1 MVLMLRTRQTF
12 DQELQRLLD
21 EIMVMGSMVE
31 KAILESVEALKA
43 RDFEKSESLIAGDR
57 VVNEKRYAIEA
68 DALTLIATQQPM
80 AGDLRMIAAVLEI
93 ATELERI
100 GDYAKGISRINVRIG
115 AEPLLKPLVDI
126 PRMAELGMDMLRR
139 ALDAFMR
146 RDADT
151 ARAIPREDDEVDD
164 LYNQIYRELL
174 VFILEDTRTI
184 EQANYLLWAA
194 HNLERAADRV
204 TNICER
210 VVFTVTG
217 QMQEL
222 AVGESEQTI
231 IS

>member
-1 MVLMLRTRQTF
+1 MLRTRQTF

-31 KAILESVEALKA
+31 EAVMEAVDALKA

-57 VVNEKRYAIEA
+57 LVNEKRYAIEA

-80 AGDLRMIAAVLEI
+80 AGDLRTIAAVLEI

-100 GDYAKGISRINVRIG
+100 GDYAKGISRINILIG
-115 AEPLLKPLVDI
+115 SEPLLKPLVDI

-222 AVGESEQTI
+222 DVGDSEQTI

>member
-1 MVLMLRTRQTF
+1 MLRPRQTF

-21 EIMVMGSMVE
+21 EIMVMGSMVD
-31 KAILESVEALKA
+31 KAVLEAVEALKT
-43 RDFEKSESLIAGDR
+43 RDFEKSESLIVGDR
-57 VVNEKRYAIEA
+57 VVNEKRYAIES

-100 GDYAKGISRINVRIG
+100 GDYAKGISRINVLIG
-115 AEPLLKPLVDI
+115 AQPLLKPLVDI
-126 PRMAELGMDMLRR
+126 PRMAELGMGMLRR
-139 ALDAFMR
+139 ALDAFVR

-151 ARAIPREDDEVDD
+151 ARAIPREDDEIDD

-217 QMQEL
+217 RMQEL
-222 AVGESEQTI
+222 DEDDSAQTI
-231 IS
+231 LS